1 MTKEQN
7 EKRVYLEKLR
17 AYEKRLLEKVK
28 PKTETK
34 K

>member
-1 MTKEQN
+1 MSENKS

-28 PKTETK
+28 PKTERK